1 MTSRTSC
8 FNRAIFRRALRRT
21 APLWILYL
29 VFWIAALPV
38 QLLVARSGS
47 SPAVSAQYTI
57 LTAAYAGCGVVSF
70 VYGLATA
77 WLIFN
82 WLFRSRSAY
91 FYASLP
97 VRRQTVFTTQY
108 CAGLLIGLLPNL
120 IVCLL
125 TMAAAAS
132 LGLPQPWACLQWL
145 GANCLGYLFF
155 YSFAVLMCMVVG
167 QVAAMPIFYLVF
179 NCAVYV
185 LDKIVHALLEA
196 FVYGMPESGG
206 SVAMRFSPLICFL
219 EGGVQPRSIYVYNGE
234 TAVYDTV
241 GYGFQGWQYLLILGA
256 VGVLFAVL
264 AFFLYRSREMELC
277 GDVIAVRA
285 LRPCFLYLFTIGC
298 SFVLGYFILFLLGAQ
313 SLSSNFPLV
322 LTCLLAGAF
331 LGYFAAR
338 MMLQKTLRVFSDGW
352 WGYFV
357 CCAVILIVFGS
368 ARLDIFGYSGRL
380 PDTDEIASV
389 RVMTY
394 RDDTVGSV
402 TDPAVI
408 AQTTAL
414 QKYLLDNQP
423 EVERQLRHLRSSDSY
438 GQSFYLEY
446 TLKNG
451 KQFTR
456 KYTAAVTAETQS
468 DPESLIGRFSA
479 LYNAVPVVLSR
490 SSPAWELSAR
500 NFSYCSVSGSTDA
513 DGSTYDSVDLNS
525 REAYA
530 LFTDCI
536 LPDIEDGTL
545 GQTEFRTTGSQ
556 SKSDPYVSVS
566 FDLTDAFGVT
576 AYYSFTVSQ
585 EASRTLA
592 YLDKL
597 GFRPFADS

>member
-1 MTSRTSC
+1 MTSRISC

-38 QLLVARSGS
+38 QLLVASEGEN
-47 SPAVSAQYTI
+47 PAAAVQYAI
-57 LTAAYAGCGVVSF
+57 LSAAYTGCGVVSF
-70 VYGLATA
+70 VYGLGTS

-108 CAGLLIGLLPNL
+108 GTGLLIGLLPNL

-132 LGLPQPWACLQWL
+132 LGLPQPLACLQWL
-145 GANCLGYLFF
+145 GASCLGYLFF
-155 YSFAVLMCMVVG
+155 YSFAVLVCMIVG
-167 QVAAMPIFYLVF
+167 HVAAMPVFYLVF

-185 LDKIVHALLEA
+185 LDEIVHALLEA

-206 SVAMRFSPLICFL
+206 SLAMRFSPLICFF
-219 EGGVQPRSIYVYNGE
+219 EGGIQPRTIYVYNSE

-241 GYGFQGWQYLLILGA
+241 GYSFQGWQYLLILGA
-256 VGVLFAVL
+256 VGLLFAVL

-285 LRPCFLYLFTIGC
+285 LRPGFLYLFAIGC
-298 SFVLGYFILFLLGAQ
+298 AFVLGYLILALLGAQ
-313 SLSSNFPLV
+313 SLSANFPLV
-322 LTCLLAGAF
+322 LTCLIAGAF

-352 WGYFV
+352 WGYFA
-357 CCAVILIVFGS
+357 CCAVILIVFGA
-368 ARLDIFGYSGRL
+368 ARLDVLGYSRRL
-380 PDTDEIASV
+380 PGTDEIASV

-394 RDDTVGSV
+394 PDDTIGSI
-402 TDPAVI
+402 TDSSVI

-414 QKYLLDNQP
+414 HKYLLDHQP
-423 EVERQLRHLRSSDSY
+423 EVERQLRRVHSSDSY

-456 KYTAAVTAETQS
+456 KYTAAVTAETQN

-479 LYNAVPVVLSR
+479 LYNTVPAVLSR
-490 SSPAWELSAR
+490 SAPSWDLSAR
-500 NFSYCSVSGSTDA
+500 NFTYCSVSGSTDA
-513 DGSTYDSVDLNS
+513 DGSAYDSVDLNS

-530 LFTDCI
+530 LYTDCI

-545 GQTEFRTTGSQ
+545 GQTEFRSTGSQ
-556 SKSDPYVSVS
+556 SKSDSYVSVS

-592 YLDKL
+592 YLEGL
-597 GFRPFADS
+597 GFRPYADS